1 MSGAWRWQEIMP
13 IASSA
18 LTLHSAKYYRDRAAY
33 MRGVAEEKLITP
45 QLRKACLQA
54 AADYEA
60 LAEKAEAEK
69 IERNKIE
76 DER

>member
-1 MSGAWRWQEIMP
+1 MP

-33 MRGVAEEKLITP
+33 MRSMAKDKMITP
-45 QLRKACLQA
+45 RLRTAFLQA

-60 LAEKAEAEK
+60 LAEKAEQVQPDK
-69 IERNKIE
+69 N
-76 DER
+76 

>member
-1 MSGAWRWQEIMP
+1 MP

-33 MRGVAEEKLITP
+33 MRNVAEDKMITP
-45 QLRKACLQA
+45 QLRTAFLQA

-60 LAEKAEAEK
+60 LAEKAEQVQPDK
-69 IERNKIE
+69 N
-76 DER
+76 

>member
-1 MSGAWRWQEIMP
+1 MS

-33 MRGVAEEKLITP
+33 MRAIAEDKSITLK
-45 QLRKACLQA
+45 LRKACLQA

-60 LAEKAEAEK
+60 LAEKAEKEKAEDGK
-69 IERNKIE
+69 RK
-76 DER
+76 